1 MKSSYCIFAV
11 RPKNFSFS
19 SLIEIEN
26 QLRTCKKVLAENNMA
41 RTFALPKKWEACH
54 PGRKRGESRKI
65 FESWEATAR
74 PDLIGTIGKSKRKQ
88 FDLTR

>member
-11 RPKNFSFS
+11 RPKNFHFS
-19 SLIEIEN
+19 SRKEIEN
-26 QLRTCKKVLAENNMA
+26 QRKSLKKVLAENNMA
-41 RTFALPKKWEACH
+41 RTFALPKN
-54 PGRKRGESRKI
+54 GRPIGPKI

-74 PDLIGTIGKSKRKQ
+74 LASGETIGKSKRKQ

>member
-19 SLIEIEN
+19 SLKEIEN
-26 QLRTCKKVLAENNMA
+26 QLKTCKKVLAENNMA
-41 RTFALPKKWEACH
+41 RTFALPKN
-54 PGRKRGESRKI
+54 GRRISRKI

-74 PDLIGTIGKSKRKQ
+74 PDSIGTIGKSKRKQ

>member
-1 MKSSYCIFAV
+1 MKSSCCIFAV

-19 SLIEIEN
+19 SLKEIEN
-26 QLRTCKKVLAENNMA
+26 QLKPCKKVLAENNMA
-41 RTFALPKKWEACH
+41 RTFALPKN
-54 PGRKRGESRKI
+54 GRRISRKI

>member
-19 SLIEIEN
+19 SLKEFGN
-26 QLRTCKKVLAENNMA
+26 QLKTCKKVLAKNNMA
-41 RTFALPKKWEACH
+41 RTFALPKNGRQSKLRIAMVVILSEA
-54 PGRKRGESRKI
+54 KESQKI

-74 PDLIGTIGKSKRKQ
+74 PDLSGQ
-88 FDLTR
+88 